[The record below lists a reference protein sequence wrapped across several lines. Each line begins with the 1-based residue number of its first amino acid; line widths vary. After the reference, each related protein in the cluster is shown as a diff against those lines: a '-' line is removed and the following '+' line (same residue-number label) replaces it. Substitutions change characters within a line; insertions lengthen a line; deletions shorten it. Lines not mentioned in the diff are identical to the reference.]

1 MKITLL
7 AIGHKMPDW
16 VSDTFNLYNQRL
28 PQKQRIQ
35 LLELAPVKRGKTTS
49 ADTIKAQE
57 ADMLLKKIPTESLLI
72 ALDEKGKLLST
83 RDLSQS
89 ISRWQQNGSD
99 VFIVIGG
106 ADGLD
111 QSVLEKATQVW
122 SLSRL
127 TFPHQLVRVI
137 MAEQIYRAYSLLNNH
152 PYHRE

>member
-28 PQKQRIQ
+28 PQKQRIHLQ
-35 LLELAPVKRGKTTS
+35 ELAPVKRGKTTS
-49 ADTIKAQE
+49 AAAVKTAE
-57 ADMLLKKIPTESLLI
+57 AELLFKKITPGSVLV
-72 ALDEKGKLLST
+72 ALDEKGKSVST
-83 RDLSQS
+83 RDVANS
-89 ISRWQQNGSD
+89 IEKWQQVGSD

-111 QSVLEKATQVW
+111 QAVLQKAQQVW

-137 MAEQIYRAYSLLNNH
+137 MAEQIYRACLLYTS
-152 PYHRE
+152 PSPRE